1 MDWNQVEG
9 NWRQLKGSAKAQWGK
24 LTDADLMQIEGRREQ
39 LEGKIQERYGYT
51 KERVRKELD
60 DWYRSVVSDLRE
72 SGGDLSGEIDAIRAD
87 LQNLTSTVARVANK
101 QIERAQDTAVGA
113 VQQADE
119 AIRRNPLT
127 SIALAVGLGLLVRRF
142 HTAMIFEGGDATCLT
157 RANPKSRRCNEALA
171 ERFLRGL

>member
-1 MDWNQVEG
+1 MAIH
-9 NWRQLKGSAKAQWGK
+9 KSAS
-24 LTDADLMQIEGRREQ
+24 
-39 LEGKIQERYGYT
+39 
-51 KERVRKELD
+51 KELD

-72 SGGDLSGEIDAIRAD
+72 SRGALSGEIDAIRAD

-127 SIALAVGLGLLVRRF
+127 SIALAVGLGFLFGVFTRR
-142 HTAMIFEGGDATCLT
+142 
-157 RANPKSRRCNEALA
+157 
-171 ERFLRGL
+171 

>member
-60 DWYRSVVSDLRE
+60 DWYRSIASDLRVSAGE
-72 SGGDLSGEIDAIRAD
+72 LSSQIDAIRAD
-87 LQNLTSTVARVANK
+87 LQSLTSTVARLASK
-101 QIERAQDTAVGA
+101 QIDRAQDTAVEA
-113 VQQADE
+113 VQQADQ
-119 AIRRNPLT
+119 AIRRNPLNAIA
-127 SIALAVGLGLLVRRF
+127 IALALGFLFGAFTRR
-142 HTAMIFEGGDATCLT
+142 
-157 RANPKSRRCNEALA
+157 
-171 ERFLRGL
+171 

>member
-60 DWYRSVVSDLRE
+60 DWYRSIASDLRE
-72 SGGDLSGEIDAIRAD
+72 SAGELSSQIDAIRAD
-87 LQNLTSTVARVANK
+87 LQSLTSTVARLASK
-101 QIERAQDTAVGA
+101 QIDRAQDTAVEA
-113 VQQADE
+113 VQQADQ
-119 AIRRNPLT
+119 AIQRNPLNAIA
-127 SIALAVGLGLLVRRF
+127 IALALGFLFGAFTRR
-142 HTAMIFEGGDATCLT
+142 
-157 RANPKSRRCNEALA
+157 
-171 ERFLRGL
+171 

>member
-60 DWYRSVVSDLRE
+60 DWYRSIASDLRE
-72 SGGDLSGEIDAIRAD
+72 SAGELSSQIDAIRAD
-87 LQNLTSTVARVANK
+87 LQSLTSTVARLASK
-101 QIERAQDTAVGA
+101 QIDRAQDTAVEA
-113 VQQADE
+113 VQQADQ
-119 AIRRNPLT
+119 AIRRNPLNAIA
-127 SIALAVGLGLLVRRF
+127 IALALGFLFGAFTRR
-142 HTAMIFEGGDATCLT
+142 
-157 RANPKSRRCNEALA
+157 
-171 ERFLRGL
+171 

>member
-9 NWRQLKGSAKAQWGK
+9 NWRQVKGSAKAQWGK

-60 DWYRSVVSDLRE
+60 DWYRSVMSDLRE

-87 LQNLTSTVARVANK
+87 LQNLTSHGCPGGEQAN
-101 QIERAQDTAVGA
+101 RASS
-113 VQQADE
+113 
-119 AIRRNPLT
+119 R
-127 SIALAVGLGLLVRRF
+127 
-142 HTAMIFEGGDATCLT
+142 H
-157 RANPKSRRCNEALA
+157 SRRGSPAS
-171 ERFLRGL
+171 

>member
-51 KERVRKELD
+51 KERVRKELE
-60 DWYRSVVSDLRE
+60 DWYRSVTSDLRE
-72 SGGDLSGEIDAIRAD
+72 SGGDLSCEINAIRAD
-87 LQNLTSTVARVANK
+87 LQNLTSTVARLANK
-101 QIERAQDTAVGA
+101 QIERAQDTAVEA

-127 SIALAVGLGLLVRRF
+127 SIAIAVGLGFLFGVFTRR
-142 HTAMIFEGGDATCLT
+142 
-157 RANPKSRRCNEALA
+157 
-171 ERFLRGL
+171 

>member
-60 DWYRSVVSDLRE
+60 DWYRSIASDLRE
-72 SGGDLSGEIDAIRAD
+72 SAGELSSQIDAIRAD
-87 LQNLTSTVARVANK
+87 LQSLTSTVARLASK
-101 QIERAQDTAVGA
+101 QIDRAQDTAVEA
-113 VQQADE
+113 VQQADQ
-119 AIRRNPLT
+119 AIRRNPLNAIA
-127 SIALAVGLGLLVRRF
+127 IALALGYLFGAFTRR
-142 HTAMIFEGGDATCLT
+142 
-157 RANPKSRRCNEALA
+157 
-171 ERFLRGL
+171 

>member
-60 DWYRSVVSDLRE
+60 DWYRSVTSDLRE
-72 SGGDLSGEIDAIRAD
+72 SCGDLSGEINAIRAD
-87 LQNLTSTVARVANK
+87 LQNLTSTVARLASK
-101 QIERAQDTAVGA
+101 QIDRAQDTAVEA
-113 VQQADE
+113 VQQADQ
-119 AIRRNPLT
+119 AIRRNPLNAIA
-127 SIALAVGLGLLVRRF
+127 IALALGFLFGAFTRR
-142 HTAMIFEGGDATCLT
+142 
-157 RANPKSRRCNEALA
+157 
-171 ERFLRGL
+171 

>member
-60 DWYRSVVSDLRE
+60 DWYRSIASDLRE
-72 SGGDLSGEIDAIRAD
+72 SAGELSSQIDAIRAD
-87 LQNLTSTVARVANK
+87 LQSLTSTVARLASK
-101 QIERAQDTAVGA
+101 QIDRAQDTAVEA
-113 VQQADE
+113 VQHADQ
-119 AIRRNPLT
+119 AIRRNPLNAIA
-127 SIALAVGLGLLVRRF
+127 IALALGFLFGAFTRR
-142 HTAMIFEGGDATCLT
+142 
-157 RANPKSRRCNEALA
+157 
-171 ERFLRGL
+171 